1 MHYKKNVASILAAEE
16 AARCLL
22 CYDAPCSKVCPA
34 KTDPAKFIQ
43 AIRFKNYK
51 GGIKTIRNN
60 NAFGGICA
68 EGCEAEKYC
77 KKVCIRAKIDRPV
90 DIPSLQSFLIDYEQ
104 TINFN
109 VYETKEEKSESVAVY
124 GTDIAA
130 LTAAAMLRLEG
141 FKVKIYSEN
150 ESVEKELLDFAT
162 NKELSIE
169 LMEKEIKLIK
179 DLGVEFEVKNITK
192 EAFGIDVLQKHE
204 LSAVLLTKEIIN
216 NFSQYIKDAN
226 YETSIEG
233 VFVSG
238 ILAKGPDDIIF
249 SVKKGKEAADKIK
262 KYLIGEER

>member
-51 GGIKTIRNN
+51 GGIKTIRDNN
-60 NAFGGICA
+60 IFGGICA
-68 EGCEAEKYC
+68 EGCEAERYC
-77 KKVCIRAKIDRPV
+77 KKVCVRAKIDRAV

-104 TINFN
+104 VINFN
-109 VYETKEEKSESVAVY
+109 VYEVKEDRIESVAIY

-130 LTAAAMLRLEG
+130 LTAAAILRLEG
-141 FKVKIYSEN
+141 YKVKIYSEN
-150 ESVEKELLDFAT
+150 ESIEKELLDLAK

-179 DLGVEFEVKNITK
+179 ELGVEFEVKNIVK
-192 EAFGIDVLQKHE
+192 EAFGIDVLQKQE
-204 LSAVLLTKEIIN
+204 FSAVLVTKEIIN
-216 NFSQYIKDAN
+216 DLSEYIKDAN

-238 ILAKGPDDIIF
+238 ILSKGPNDIVF

-262 KYLIGEER
+262 KYLMGEEK